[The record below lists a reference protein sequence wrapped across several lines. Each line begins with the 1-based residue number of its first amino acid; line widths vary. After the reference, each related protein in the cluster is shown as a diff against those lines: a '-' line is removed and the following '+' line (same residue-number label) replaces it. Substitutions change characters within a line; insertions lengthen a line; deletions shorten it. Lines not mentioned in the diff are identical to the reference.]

1 MVAVRLACEV
11 ISVQIIGLSEYRRG
25 VGVYVFCLVLFVQ
38 GASTKRNYIADCIKN
53 RVHDSVSEPIHNVPG
68 FTLVRKICGYHLII
82 RKAFIAQTIHKPKA
96 FRLRIT

>member
-25 VGVYVFCLVLFVQ
+25 VGVLFVQ

-82 RKAFIAQTIHKPKA
+82 RKAFIAQIIHKPKA